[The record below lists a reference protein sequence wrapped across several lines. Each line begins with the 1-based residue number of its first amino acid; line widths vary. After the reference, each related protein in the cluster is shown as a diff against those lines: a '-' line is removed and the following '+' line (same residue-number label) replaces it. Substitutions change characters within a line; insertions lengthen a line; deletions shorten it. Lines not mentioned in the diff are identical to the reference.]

1 MLLLTFS
8 ANAETSAGNT
18 AASQVFHGLT
28 SGPFIA
34 ISIRVENGRE
44 DVRVLKKIR
53 SEKTIM
59 LICRE

>member
-1 MLLLTFS
+1 MLLLTFFGKCR
-8 ANAETSAGNT
+8 NFGRQYRGL
-18 AASQVFHGLT
+18 ASFPGLT

-53 SEKTIM
+53 LETTIM
-59 LICRE
+59 LIGRE